1 MTDGIELLLVM
12 SVILCTLVAILT
24 YYSRAA
30 FAFKLITMPFSIGA
44 CVAAIWTIIY
54 LSGAPINR
62 MPANTWVYVGHQL
75 IDKGENIVMW
85 IWSDDLGDFRLHK
98 FPYDRETQKKLE
110 EARQQTE
117 GGNMQEGRFD
127 EDTKNGDT
135 VLKMRGYQPVNTE
148 NNVKQ

>member
-1 MTDGIELLLVM
+1 MTDGIELLLAM
-12 SVILCTLVAILT
+12 SVILCTMVAVLT
-24 YYSRAA
+24 YYSKAA
-30 FAFKLITMPFSIGA
+30 FLFKLITMPFAIAASA
-44 CVAAIWTIIY
+44 SAIWTIIY
-54 LSGAPINR
+54 LAGAPINR

-75 IDKGENIVMW
+75 IDKGETIVMW

-110 EARQQTE
+110 EARQQSE

-127 EDTKNGDT
+127 EDDKTGEA
-135 VLKMRGYQPVNTE
+135 VLQMRGYQPVTTE